1 MSKATDHD
9 AEMVQAQED
18 EIRRKANDSKT
29 HHHQSNNNRRE
40 EGSTLEER
48 KREFVKKTV
57 PAAAAGGGE
66 GSATKNKKSRT
77 LLAVAAAKREMER
90 ERKRLRRA
98 QEEEEE
104 RQQGGMSILTWI
116 AYGLIGV
123 AGIASL
129 VLGINRIKKIMQS
142 NDDVGKVA
150 AASTHV
156 VAYAVEEF
164 LDELVRGAVAVSVE
178 HGNGKILS
186 PSHIKAHVGR
196 EATLDFCQDIV
207 AKAPDVGDDAATG
220 KKKSRRR
227 GDAEDNNGTTTQKKK
242 KTTRAKKKKKKTSV
256 ESDADDMEEE
266 DNNDDDEFGLIAE
279 CLDVKDDMHTEQ
291 DDDNGLEHAED
302 EDYDEF

>member
-1 MSKATDHD
+1 
-9 AEMVQAQED
+9 
-18 EIRRKANDSKT
+18 
-29 HHHQSNNNRRE
+29 
-40 EGSTLEER
+40 
-48 KREFVKKTV
+48 
-57 PAAAAGGGE
+57 
-66 GSATKNKKSRT
+66 
-77 LLAVAAAKREMER
+77 
-90 ERKRLRRA
+90 
-98 QEEEEE
+98 
-104 RQQGGMSILTWI
+104 
-116 AYGLIGV
+116 
-123 AGIASL
+123 
-129 VLGINRIKKIMQS
+129 MQS

-196 EATLDFCQDIV
+196 EATLDFCKDIV

-220 KKKSRRR
+220 KKKTRRR
-227 GDAEDNNGTTTQKKK
+227 AEDNNGTTTQKKK
-242 KTTRAKKKKKKTSV
+242 KTTRAKKKKKKTSPV

-266 DNNDDDEFGLIAE
+266 EDTNDDDGFGLIAE
-279 CLDVKDDMHTEQ
+279 CLDDVKDDTHAEQ

>member
-1 MSKATDHD
+1 
-9 AEMVQAQED
+9 
-18 EIRRKANDSKT
+18 
-29 HHHQSNNNRRE
+29 
-40 EGSTLEER
+40 
-48 KREFVKKTV
+48 
-57 PAAAAGGGE
+57 
-66 GSATKNKKSRT
+66 
-77 LLAVAAAKREMER
+77 
-90 ERKRLRRA
+90 
-98 QEEEEE
+98 
-104 RQQGGMSILTWI
+104 
-116 AYGLIGV
+116 
-123 AGIASL
+123 
-129 VLGINRIKKIMQS
+129 MQS

-196 EATLDFCQDIV
+196 EATLDFCKDIV

-220 KKKSRRR
+220 KKKTRRR

-242 KTTRAKKKKKKTSV
+242 KTTRAKKKKKTSSV
-256 ESDADDMEEE
+256 ESEADDMEEE
-266 DNNDDDEFGLIAE
+266 QDDTNDEFGLIAE
-279 CLDVKDDMHTEQ
+279 CLDDVKDDAHAEQ